1 MQVVQCW
8 NTSVACLTVQTT
20 AASLS
25 EEECLQSARDA
36 TSEAGSEA
44 PCDGSVSVNEYAASG
59 VGEIA
64 VADDAE
70 EREAVEDAVAELV
83 MPAKDSSRKE
93 HALAEKSTSAHY
105 YFYQG

>member
-59 VGEIA
+59 V
-64 VADDAE
+64 ADDAE